1 MAKPT
6 CGMILDM
13 IWSHCRNIH
22 VYATKDIIK
31 YTVPIYSEKEWIG
44 KIKSINV
51 KENDIVIE
59 FYKKKEL
66 SDKVKVQNKFLMLQ

>member
-1 MAKPT
+1 
-6 CGMILDM
+6 MILDM

-31 YTVPIYSEKEWIG
+31 YTIPIYSEKEWIG

-66 SDKVKVQNKFLMLQ
+66 SLGEAIKVKEENKNLILQ

>member
-1 MAKPT
+1 
-6 CGMILDM
+6 MILDM

-66 SDKVKVQNKFLMLQ
+66 SLGEAIKVKEENKNLILQ

>member
-1 MAKPT
+1 
-6 CGMILDM
+6 MILDM

-22 VYATKDIIK
+22 VYATRDIVK

-66 SDKVKVQNKFLMLQ
+66 GEALTEIKEKNKFLTLQ

>member
-1 MAKPT
+1 
-6 CGMILDM
+6 MILDM

-22 VYATKDIIK
+22 VYATRDIIK
-31 YTVPIYSEKEWIG
+31 YTVPIYSEKDWIG

-51 KENDIVIE
+51 KENEIVIE

-66 SDKVKVQNKFLMLQ
+66 SLGEAIKVKEENKNLILQ

>member
-1 MAKPT
+1 
-6 CGMILDM
+6 M

-22 VYATKDIIK
+22 VYATRDIIK
-31 YTVPIYSEKEWIG
+31 YTVPIYSEKDWIG

-51 KENDIVIE
+51 KENEIVIE

-66 SDKVKVQNKFLMLQ
+66 SLGEAIKVKEENKNLILQ